1 MSAPSRS
8 AQFAKLQKVLR
19 KHYQPVPPVERPVLD
34 QLLFACCLENAHYD
48 KAEEAF
54 AALVHT
60 FFDWN
65 EIRVTTVKELAEV
78 LSSLPD
84 PFLAANRIKRIL
96 QNVFEASY
104 NFDLED
110 LKKKNLGVAVERL
123 QKMNGT
129 TAFAVAYVVQAAL
142 GGHSIPADS
151 GTLRA
156 LRVVQLV
163 TDKDVQ
169 EESVPGLE
177 RAIPKNKGAEF
188 GSLLHQLGADF
199 AANPYSSA
207 LHKILLQINP
217 DVEALLP
224 KRRAK
229 EAKAA
234 AVPAEPKPTPSKPHE
249 GKSQESKSHAAK
261 PPEAKAHDKAPEVK
275 SPETKPHEPKAK
287 VREKPETPA
296 AAAAPAA
303 DEEKSRPK
311 SAPARK
317 KGTEPESAAAAVPA
331 EPAREEAASVKRKPA
346 SAKKAAEPDEGRPA
360 ASKSAEAS
368 QGTPSGPPA
377 ATKKTAASTSAGLAK
392 RKPR

>member
-19 KHYQPVPPVERPVLD
+19 KHYQPVSPVERPVLD

-129 TAFAVAYVVQAAL
+129 TVFAVAYVVQTAL

-156 LRVVQLV
+156 LRVAQLV

-234 AVPAEPKPTPSKPHE
+234 AVPVEPKPTPSKSHE

-261 PPEAKAHDKAPEVK
+261 PPEAKAHDK

-287 VREKPETPA
+287 TREKSETPP
-296 AAAAPAA
+296 AAAPAA
-303 DEEKSRPK
+303 VEEKSRPK
-311 SAPARK
+311 STPARK
-317 KGTEPESAAAAVPA
+317 KGTEPENTAAAVPA
-331 EPAREEAASVKRKPA
+331 EPAREESASVKRKPA

-360 ASKSAEAS
+360 ASKSAEAG
-368 QGTPSGPPA
+368 QGTTSGPPA
-377 ATKKTAASTSAGLAK
+377 TAKKTAASTSAGLAK

>member
-1 MSAPSRS
+1 
-8 AQFAKLQKVLR
+8 
-19 KHYQPVPPVERPVLD
+19 VERPVLD

-78 LSSLPD
+78 VSSLPD
-84 PFLAANRIKRIL
+84 PSLAANRIKRIL
-96 QNVFEASY
+96 QSVFEASY

-123 QKMNGT
+123 QKMNGA
-129 TAFAVAYVVQAAL
+129 TAFGVAYVVQAAL

-151 GTLRA
+151 GTLHA

-169 EESVPGLE
+169 EEAIPGLE

-199 AANPYSSA
+199 AANPYSST
-207 LHKILLQINP
+207 LHKVLLQVNP
-217 DVEALLP
+217 DVETLLP

-229 EAKAA
+229 EPKPAIAA
-234 AVPAEPKPTPSKPHE
+234 AEPKPTPSKSHE
-249 GKSQESKSHAAK
+249 GKPQESKTHAGK
-261 PPEAKAHDKAPEVK
+261 PPEAKAHDKGSEVK
-275 SPETKPHEPKAK
+275 PPEAKSHDAKAK
-287 VREKPETPA
+287 TRDKAETPA
-296 AAAAPAA
+296 VAAIPAA
-303 DEEKSRPK
+303 VEEKARPK
-311 SAPARK
+311 STSAKK
-317 KGTEPESAAAAVPA
+317 KGSEADDAGATVPA
-331 EPAREEAASVKRKPA
+331 EPAPDESSVSKRKPA
-346 SAKKAAEPDEGRPA
+346 PAKKVAQGDDGSHATPKG
-360 ASKSAEAS
+360 AEAGEEAS
-368 QGTPSGPPA
+368 SASLA
-377 ATKKTAASTSAGLAK
+377 AAKKTAASTSAGLAK